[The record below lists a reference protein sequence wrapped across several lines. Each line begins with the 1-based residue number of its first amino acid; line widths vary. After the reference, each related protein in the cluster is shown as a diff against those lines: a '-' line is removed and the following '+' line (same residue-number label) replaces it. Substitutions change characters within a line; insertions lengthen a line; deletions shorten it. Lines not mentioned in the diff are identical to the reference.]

1 MTANPPQSD
10 ATPELTIEA
19 RQLTRTFRTGGGPF
33 EALKNVD
40 FAVRRGE
47 FVAITGPSGSGK
59 STLLHLL
66 AGLDQPSGGE
76 LRFKGVRVDQDS
88 ARQWALRRRNQIGIV
103 FQFFNLIDNLSVAD
117 NIEIPALL
125 AGQRPRDARDR
136 RIALLDALNLRDVA
150 DLAPARLSGGQQ
162 QRVALARALV
172 NQPELLLADEPTG
185 NLDSQAGREVMRVI
199 REQRTPA
206 QTIVI
211 VTHDARVA
219 SQADRV
225 ITMRDGRITGETET
239 GSVDEPRR
247 ALTPIFDRERGGD
260 R

>member
-1 MTANPPQSD
+1 M
-10 ATPELTIEA
+10 IEA
-19 RQLTRTFRTGGGPF
+19 RQLARTYRTGGGPF
-33 EALKNVD
+33 EALRGVD
-40 FAVRRGE
+40 LAVRRGE

-66 AGLDQPSGGE
+66 AGLDRPSGGE
-76 LRFKGVRVDQDS
+76 LRLKGSRVDQDS
-88 ARQWALRRRNQIGIV
+88 ARQWSLRRRTMIGIV

-117 NIEIPALL
+117 NIELPALL
-125 AGQRPRDARDR
+125 AGARPRDARDR
-136 RIALLDALNLRDVA
+136 RVALLDTLNLRDVA
-150 DLAPARLSGGQQ
+150 DLAPSRLSGGQQ

-185 NLDSQAGREVMRVI
+185 NLDSQAGREVMGVI

-211 VTHDARVA
+211 VTHDARIA

-225 ITMRDGRITGETET
+225 ITMRDGRITGETHT
-239 GSVDEPRR
+239 NDDGAARR
-247 ALTPIFDRERGGD
+247 PLTPIFDRERGGS

>member
-1 MTANPPQSD
+1 MITPPD
-10 ATPELTIEA
+10 IHATPELMIEA
-19 RQLTRTFRTGGGPF
+19 HQLARTYRTGGGPF
-33 EALKNVD
+33 EALRGVD
-40 FAVRRGE
+40 LAVQRGE

-66 AGLDQPSGGE
+66 AGLDHLSGGE
-76 LRFKGVRVDQDS
+76 LRLKGIRVDQDS
-88 ARQWALRRRNQIGIV
+88 ARQWALRRRTMIGIV

-117 NIEIPALL
+117 NIELPALL
-125 AGQRPRDARDR
+125 AGARPRDARER

-150 DLAPARLSGGQQ
+150 DLAPGRLSGGQQ
-162 QRVALARALV
+162 QRVALARALI

-185 NLDSQAGREVMRVI
+185 NLDSQAGREVMQVI
-199 REQRTPA
+199 RGQRTPA

-211 VTHDARVA
+211 VTHDARLA

-225 ITMRDGRITGETET
+225 IMMRDGRITGETRT
-239 GSVDEPRR
+239 GDDDAAERP
-247 ALTPIFDRERGGD
+247 LTPIFDRERGGS